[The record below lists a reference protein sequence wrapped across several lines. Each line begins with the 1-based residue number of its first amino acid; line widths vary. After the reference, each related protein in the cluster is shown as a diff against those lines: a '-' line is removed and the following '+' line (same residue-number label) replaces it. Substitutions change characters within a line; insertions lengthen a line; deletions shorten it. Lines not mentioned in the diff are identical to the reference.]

1 MVETPRED
9 GIIQHGDEVD
19 IDSEMSDFYTA
30 EANLVT
36 NLPATQ
42 HLQIRVLLR
51 FNLTGKTN

>member
-1 MVETPRED
+1 MVETPREED
-9 GIIQHGDEVD
+9 GITQHGDEVD

-42 HLQIRVLLR
+42 HLQIRVFC